1 MRLDL
6 RSSSHA
12 CLGASLCLARAPRR
26 RGVLSSACAWS
37 VPANPGLNARERGR
51 VEEADLSG
59 APAGGPA
66 TPAPAAG
73 IGGGGNDAATRALYL
88 AKCGQCHAP
97 WSPRHATA
105 AEWPSL
111 VRKYGPRAGLF
122 GEDRERVVRYLQAN
136 AR

>member
-1 MRLDL
+1 MRPTLP
-6 RSSSHA
+6 SSPRAWLGGA
-12 CLGASLCLARAPRR
+12 CASLGLLATAA
-26 RGVLSSACAWS
+26 VLSAACAWS
-37 VPANPGLNARERGR
+37 VPANPGINARERGR
-51 VEEADLSG
+51 AEEADLSLSPTRGPG
-59 APAGGPA
+59 A
-66 TPAPAAG
+66 PAPAAV

-88 AKCGQCHAP
+88 TKCGQCHAP

-122 GEDRERVVRYLQAN
+122 GEDRERVLRYLQAN